1 MAYLLKYY
9 KDLVSQGHR
18 WRLEIHQDTD
28 DAIEAVEIGPVLQ
41 GLRLIMQGDQADID
55 TPIVK
60 TSLEMVFVDA
70 PDLEDD
76 RKCGYWEEFYTSSA
90 TEYRVSLIKDGVVE
104 WTGYVTPDSFS
115 ESLQYRGSVTII
127 ARDNLGALQD
137 FEYDGLPDSSGM
149 ISMMRLIDKAMSVIS
164 FPMILSISGTGA
176 RRFAY
181 TNDTAISTEIYETL
195 FNNKAFSDCT
205 WLEVIEEVLTA
216 TGHVLRYVGGNNFII
231 ASIRDIPLYDKYYW
245 WDVPVL
251 DTIFCAYGQRELS
264 PAVKTLIDEVNFEI
278 EENFAEVTM
287 PASAY
292 GEAGEYEFLTD
303 SNNLQEYPLI
313 YSMPIHAVVGG
324 SWSAR
329 PVNQSLFLN
338 PFAFPLKEGYSS
350 KKQGDLRDT
359 SVVYLAANNNDGYTQ
374 TTRNAEWKTLVGP
387 GRYRFSFK
395 VDKPVALYDDNTKL
409 GHIDLDVNFSR
420 FKFSLRFVSRDGS
433 TTLEYRTSSG
443 TWISGYQADPNS
455 LFPNV
460 AFPVTYEFPV
470 LEVGTIG
477 EIQLVIT
484 YVGVVKTVN
493 SPSGISKG
501 AYVPFKEFS
510 LTDVNLENTTILGSQ
525 KFTTAYSSKNNIL
538 IQRRPAF
545 GFNSA
550 DVASPKIIKNGIFIF
565 KDNWYESSDQW
576 IFNDSDAPNP
586 LPVLIH
592 QQLLAYY
599 SKPNNVLTGELAT
612 DNPLFNA
619 LYEWNGK
626 KHLLTSGALNIIT
639 GRMENVVLREF
650 TRYDHM
656 WETWVETDDVE
667 VDYAATSIQLRVH
680 SNKTITSADLS
691 GLPLWLIGSV
701 QSAGNGVYVV
711 SLAVEANSSSE
722 RTKIINI
729 DTALVRITQLAPGDY
744 GLDYGEDYS

>member
-9 KDLVSQGHR
+9 KELVSHGHR

-70 PDLEDD
+70 PDLEDE

-90 TEYRVSLIKDGVVE
+90 TEYRVRLIKDGAVE

-137 FEYDGLPDSSGM
+137 FEYDAISTTTGM
-149 ISMMRLIDKAMSVIS
+149 ISLASIISKALAAVS
-164 FPMILSISGTGA
+164 FPMSYKSIAIGA
-176 RRFAY
+176 RKFPF
-181 TNDTAISTEIYETL
+181 TPESNTPNIDSVL
-195 FNNKAFSDCT
+195 FNNKSFQDKT
-205 WLEVIEEVLTA
+205 WLEAVEAALTA
-216 TGHVLRYVGGNNFII
+216 TGLVLRYVGKNTLRLC
-231 ASIRDIPLYDKYYW
+231 ALRDIPLYGKEFW

-264 PAVKTLIDEVNFEI
+264 PAVKTLIDEVKFEI

-292 GEAGEYEFLTD
+292 GEAGEYEILTD
-303 SNNLQEYPLI
+303 SENLQEYPLI

-338 PFAFPLKEGYSS
+338 PFAFPLKEGFSS

-359 SVVYLAANNNDGYTQ
+359 SVVYLAANNNDGPSQ

-387 GRYRFSFK
+387 GKYRFSFK
-395 VDKPVALYDDNTKL
+395 IDKPVALYDDNTKL
-409 GHIDLDVNFSR
+409 GHIDLDMNFSR
-420 FKFSLRFVSRDGS
+420 FKFSLRFVARDGS

-443 TWISGYQADPNS
+443 TWTSGYTDDPNS

-460 AFPVTYEFPV
+460 AFPTTYEFPV

-484 YVGVVKTVN
+484 YVGVIKTLN

-501 AYVPFKEFS
+501 AYVPFKEFT
-510 LTDVNLENTTILGSQ
+510 LTDVNLENTTIPGSQ
-525 KFTTAYSSKNNIL
+525 KITTAYNAKNNIL
-538 IQRRPAF
+538 IQRNVEY
-545 GFNSA
+545 GFNSG
-550 DVASPKIIKNGIFIF
+550 DVASPHIIKNGMFIN
-565 KDNWYESSDQW
+565 KDSWYESSEEW
-576 IFNDSDAPNP
+576 KFNNSDAENP

-626 KHLLTSGALNIIT
+626 KHLLTSGALNVIT

-667 VDYAATSIQLRVH
+667 VDYGATSIQLRVH
-680 SNKTITSADLS
+680 SNKTITSADLDA
-691 GLPLWLIGSV
+691 LPLWLIGSV
-701 QSAGNGVYVV
+701 QSAGNGVYIV

-722 RTKIINI
+722 RTSIINI